1 MKTTIELPDEL
12 LRDAKAAAAR
22 EGRSLKDLLAQ
33 ALRDRLDRSA
43 EAQPGAEDWRAVFG
57 GAKASQ
63 VKAVDQVVGRDLER
77 VDLESWR

>member
-22 EGRSLKDLLAQ
+22 EGRSLKDLLTE

-43 EAQPGAEDWRAVFG
+43 QARPGDEAWRAVLG

-63 VKAVDQVVGRDLER
+63 VKAVDEVVRRDLER
-77 VDLESWR
+77 VDLGSWR